1 MIAPVNL
8 PYRFDTSYLGTLIF
22 KATACLEAILL
33 IGLLAKLV
41 AGNVRDAIGV
51 VLLLIFVGAFGL
63 VIFRKAGG
71 STGTITATDV
81 TVEPVSLYGFRTRGV
96 AGRFPI
102 AQFTS
107 ICVEWRPR
115 IAAPGVQMT
124 SGINESVY
132 LVGSGDTPE
141 IEIARLT
148 DETGRAFARELGQ
161 RLSLPVEE
169 RPAPG
174 VHGSRS

>member
-1 MIAPVNL
+1 VITPVNL

-33 IGLLAKLV
+33 VGLLAKIV
-41 AGNVRDAIGV
+41 AGNNRDAVGV
-51 VLLLIFVGAFGL
+51 VLLLVFVGAFGL

-81 TVEPVSLYGFRTRGV
+81 TVEPVSLYGFTTRGV
-96 AGRFPI
+96 AGRFPM
-102 AQFTS
+102 ALFTS

-124 SGINESVY
+124 SGLNESVY
-132 LVGSGDTPE
+132 LTGNGDTPD

-148 DETGRAFARELGQ
+148 DESGRAFARELAE
-161 RLSLPVEE
+161 RLSLPVVE

-174 VHGSRS
+174 VHGTRT